1 VGKAVSEELIHEGK
15 KDMTSRLLVF
25 ACALA
30 LGGCAA
36 QRAME
41 AQDAQSKMV
50 GLSKEHVLGCMGVP
64 ANRAA
69 EGQTE
74 VWTYN
79 SGDGRTI
86 GMAFSQGTSTASG
99 TVSGSILSAAG
110 SSSGTSFGTSFRLHC
125 TVSVVMTNGRVSR
138 VNYSGPTG
146 GLITQGEQCAY
157 AVHNCLR

>member
-1 VGKAVSEELIHEGK
+1 MAL
-15 KDMTSRLLVF
+15 RLSAFV
-25 ACALA
+25 CALA
-30 LGGCAA
+30 LSGCAA

-41 AQDAQSKMV
+41 AQEAQSKMV
-50 GLSKEHVLGCMGVP
+50 GLTKERVLGCMGVP

-74 VWTYN
+74 VWTYG

-86 GMAFSQGTSTASG
+86 GMAFSQGSSTASG
-99 TVSGSILSAAG
+99 VVSGSMLSAEG

-125 TVSVVMTNGRVSR
+125 TVSVVMTSGRVSR

-157 AVHNCLR
+157 AVHNCVR